1 MELDLQSLFGLL
13 CTASCT
19 FWLRPRNPLSPPSA
33 FGLVYEGSIGQP
45 RWTTSLCNP
54 LLKTLVALLNL
65 MTHSFVKK
73 YESYVSGAAAALK
86 LILKNFGTVIRTNI
100 DSPSTSVGVDIS
112 KVPVLY
118 SNVNSNEKR
127 GGSGR

>member
-1 MELDLQSLFGLL
+1 MTFFTGVLFVRIRKRFVPCRNELSDPDCS
-13 CTASCT
+13 TIE
-19 FWLRPRNPLSPPSA
+19 W
-33 FGLVYEGSIGQP
+33 
-45 RWTTSLCNP
+45 
-54 LLKTLVALLNL
+54 LKTLVDFSNL
-65 MTHSFVKK
+65 VTHSFVKK

-112 KVPVLY
+112 KVGTVHKGIY
-118 SNVNSNEKR
+118 CSNEKR